1 MRIAVP
7 NKGRLHEPTID
18 LLERAGLHLENG
30 ADRKLYADTV
40 DPDVTVL
47 FARAA
52 DIPEYVSDGAADL
65 GITGFDQV
73 QEARV
78 DNVSELLDLEFGR
91 CRLVLAAP
99 EDGDI
104 ERLEDLAG
112 KTVATEFPNITEDFF
127 ADTGVEPDIVEVS
140 GATELTPHVEMADA
154 IVDITSTGTTLK
166 MNRLAIV
173 DEVLSSSVRLFGRD
187 DVLDEPKIDEVRT
200 ALSSVKQAEG
210 KRYLMM
216 NVPRDRLED
225 VRDVIRGWAGR
236 RSWTSPT
243 KTTMR
248 RPLLSTPSSTSE
260 MSSRRSPR
268 SKRRRER
275 YFGDRDRATGRVVRS
290 VVTRV
295 AGYAGT
301 RAPDRPESGLLESGG
316 DRSLERVELEK
327 GVERGAVR
335 RRADKA
341 PHPIEAHDI
350 VFLEQREMGFTER
363 RVDPL
368 AQLVDRRPDRR
379 VAFGIGE
386 PADERSEGIGSS
398 VASTQRRISHRRS
411 LSTTREIVSRGGTT
425 TERTV
430 VAEAKPIRSGR
441 RWIRVDRHWHEKV
454 RDGTLDKRDRSFRR
468 V

>member
-52 DIPEYVSDGAADL
+52 DIPEYVADGAADL

-73 QEARV
+73 CEARV
-78 DNVSELLDLEFGR
+78 DNVEELLDLEFGR

-104 ERLEDLAG
+104 TSVDDLAG
-112 KTVATEFPNITEDFF
+112 KIVATEFPNITADFF

-187 DVLDEPKIDEVRT
+187 DVLDDPKIEEVRT
-200 ALSSVKQAEG
+200 ALSSVKHAEG

-216 NVPRDRLED
+216 NVPRAELDD
-225 VRDVIRGWAGR
+225 VRDVIPGLGG
-236 RSWTSPT
+236 PT
-243 KTTMR
+243 VM
-248 RPLLSTPSSTSE
+248 
-260 MSSRRSPR
+260 
-268 SKRRRER
+268 
-275 YFGDRDRATGRVVRS
+275 
-290 VVTRV
+290 
-295 AGYAGT
+295 
-301 RAPDRPESGLLESGG
+301 
-316 DRSLERVELEK
+316 
-327 GVERGAVR
+327 
-335 RRADKA
+335 
-341 PHPIEAHDI
+341 DI
-350 VFLEQREMGFTER
+350 
-363 RVDPL
+363 
-368 AQLVDRRPDRR
+368 
-379 VAFGIGE
+379 
-386 PADERSEGIGSS
+386 ADETDDEGK
-398 VASTQRRISHRRS
+398 VAVHAVVNETDVFETITDVKAAGASDILVT
-411 LSTTREIVSRGGTT
+411 EI
-425 TERTV
+425 ERLV
-430 VAEAKPIRSGR
+430 E
-441 RWIRVDRHWHEKV
+441 
-454 RDGTLDKRDRSFRR
+454 
-468 V
+468 